1 MVSDSFPIPCERS
14 EPLYPIPCLLLKG
27 TRMEESKNTPNE
39 ELDQNASE
47 EVAEEISE
55 NPYKEYEDK
64 IEELEKKNY
73 DLNDKYLRVVA
84 EYDNFRKR
92 SLKERDGIYTDA
104 YIDAIKEILPI
115 IDNMERA
122 ESYLGEDASSEGI
135 KMIMNAIH
143 SALTKMG
150 VSEIETKT
158 FDPNCHNAVMH
169 IDDENYGE
177 NEIVEVFQKGYKKG
191 DKVIRYAMVKV
202 AN

>member
-1 MVSDSFPIPCERS
+1 
-14 EPLYPIPCLLLKG
+14 
-27 TRMEESKNTPNE
+27 MEESKNTPNE
-39 ELDQNASE
+39 ELEQNASE
-47 EVAEEISE
+47 EVNEEISE

-64 IEELEKKNY
+64 IEELEKKSY

-92 SLKERDGIYTDA
+92 SLKERDGIYADA
-104 YIDAIKEILPI
+104 YIDAVKEILPI
-115 IDNMERA
+115 VDNMERA
-122 ESYLGEDASSEGI
+122 EAYLKDDASSEGV
-135 KMIMNAIH
+135 KMIMNSIH
-143 SALTKMG
+143 QALTKMG

-158 FDPNCHNAVMH
+158 FDPNYHNAVMH

-177 NEIVEVFQKGYKKG
+177 NEIIEVFQKGYKKG

>member
-1 MVSDSFPIPCERS
+1 
-14 EPLYPIPCLLLKG
+14 
-27 TRMEESKNTPNE
+27 MEENKDLEQNSEKINE
-39 ELDQNASE
+39 EINEAAENVSE
-47 EVAEEISE
+47 E

-92 SLKERDGIYTDA
+92 SLKERDGIYADA
-104 YIDAIKEILPI
+104 YVDAIKEILPI

-122 ESYLGEDASSEGI
+122 EAYLSDDASSEGV
-135 KMIMNAIH
+135 KMIMN
-143 SALTKMG
+143 SFRQALEKMG
-150 VSEIETKT
+150 VSEIETKA
-158 FDPNCHNAVMH
+158 FDPNYHNAVMH
-169 IDDENYGE
+169 VDDEAYGE

>member
-1 MVSDSFPIPCERS
+1 MKNNEA
-14 EPLYPIPCLLLKG
+14 K
-27 TRMEESKNTPNE
+27 MEENK
-39 ELDQNASE
+39 ELEQNQ
-47 EVAEEISE
+47 EEIDGSSENVSEE

-92 SLKERDGIYTDA
+92 SLKERDGIYADA
-104 YIDAIKEILPI
+104 YIDAVKEILPI
-115 IDNMERA
+115 ADNMERA
-122 ESYLGEDASSEGI
+122 EAYLTDDASSEGV
-135 KMIMNAIH
+135 KMIMNSIH
-143 SALTKMG
+143 QALAKMG
-150 VSEIETKT
+150 VTEIETKT

>member
-1 MVSDSFPIPCERS
+1 
-14 EPLYPIPCLLLKG
+14 
-27 TRMEESKNTPNE
+27 MEENKNTPNE
-39 ELDQNASE
+39 ELEQNSSE
-47 EVAEEISE
+47 EVAEEIAE

-104 YIDAIKEILPI
+104 YIDAVKEILPI
-115 IDNMERA
+115 VDNMERA
-122 ESYLGEDASSEGI
+122 EAYLGEDASSEGI

-169 IDDENYGE
+169 VDDENYGE
-177 NEIVEVFQKGYKKG
+177 NEIVEVFQKGYKRG

>member
-1 MVSDSFPIPCERS
+1 MKNNEA
-14 EPLYPIPCLLLKG
+14 K
-27 TRMEESKNTPNE
+27 MEENKDLEQNSEKINE
-39 ELDQNASE
+39 EINEAAENVSE
-47 EVAEEISE
+47 E

-92 SLKERDGIYTDA
+92 SLKERDGIYADA
-104 YIDAIKEILPI
+104 YIDAVKEILPI

-122 ESYLGEDASSEGI
+122 EAYLSDDASSEGV
-135 KMIMNAIH
+135 KMIMN
-143 SALTKMG
+143 SFRQALEKMG
-150 VSEIETKT
+150 VSEIETKA
-158 FDPNCHNAVMH
+158 FDPNYHNAVMH
-169 IDDENYGE
+169 IDDEAYGE

>member
-1 MVSDSFPIPCERS
+1 
-14 EPLYPIPCLLLKG
+14 
-27 TRMEESKNTPNE
+27 MEENKDLE
-39 ELDQNASE
+39 QNQ
-47 EVAEEISE
+47 EEINEAVENVSEE

-92 SLKERDGIYTDA
+92 SLKERDGIYADA
-104 YIDAIKEILPI
+104 YIDAVKEILPI

-122 ESYLGEDASSEGI
+122 EAYLNDDASSEGV
-135 KMIMNAIH
+135 KMIMN
-143 SALTKMG
+143 SFRQALEKMG
-150 VSEIETKT
+150 VSEIETKA
-158 FDPNCHNAVMH
+158 FDPNYHNAVMH
-169 IDDENYGE
+169 IDDESYGE
-177 NEIVEVFQKGYKKG
+177 NEIIEVFQKGYKKG

>member
-1 MVSDSFPIPCERS
+1 
-14 EPLYPIPCLLLKG
+14 
-27 TRMEESKNTPNE
+27 MEENK
-39 ELDQNASE
+39 ELEQNQ
-47 EVAEEISE
+47 EEIDGSSENVSEE

-92 SLKERDGIYTDA
+92 SLKERDGIYADA
-104 YIDAIKEILPI
+104 YIDAVKEILPI
-115 IDNMERA
+115 ADNMERA
-122 ESYLGEDASSEGI
+122 EAYLTDDASSEGV
-135 KMIMNAIH
+135 KMIMNSIH
-143 SALTKMG
+143 QALAKMG
-150 VSEIETKT
+150 VTEIETKT

>member
-1 MVSDSFPIPCERS
+1 
-14 EPLYPIPCLLLKG
+14 
-27 TRMEESKNTPNE
+27 MEENKDLEQNQEENNE
-39 ELDQNASE
+39 AAENVSE
-47 EVAEEISE
+47 E

-92 SLKERDGIYTDA
+92 SLKERDGIYADA
-104 YIDAIKEILPI
+104 YIDAVKEILPI
-115 IDNMERA
+115 VDNMERA
-122 ESYLGEDASSEGI
+122 EAYLKDDASSEGV
-135 KMIMNAIH
+135 KMIMNSIH
-143 SALTKMG
+143 QALTKMG

-158 FDPNCHNAVMH
+158 FDPNYHNAVMH

>member
-1 MVSDSFPIPCERS
+1 
-14 EPLYPIPCLLLKG
+14 
-27 TRMEESKNTPNE
+27 MEENKDLE
-39 ELDQNASE
+39 QNQ
-47 EVAEEISE
+47 EEINEAAENVSEE

-92 SLKERDGIYTDA
+92 SLKERDGIYADA
-104 YIDAIKEILPI
+104 YIDAVKEILPI

-122 ESYLGEDASSEGI
+122 EAYLNDDASSEGV
-135 KMIMNAIH
+135 KMIMN
-143 SALTKMG
+143 SFRQALEKMG
-150 VSEIETKT
+150 VSEIETKA
-158 FDPNCHNAVMH
+158 FDPNYHNAVMH
-169 IDDENYGE
+169 IDDESYGE
-177 NEIVEVFQKGYKKG
+177 NEIIEVFQKGYKKG

>member
-1 MVSDSFPIPCERS
+1 
-14 EPLYPIPCLLLKG
+14 
-27 TRMEESKNTPNE
+27 MEENKNTPNE
-39 ELDQNASE
+39 ELEQNASE
-47 EVAEEISE
+47 EIAEEIAE

-73 DLNDKYLRVVA
+73 DLNDKYLRVAA

-104 YIDAIKEILPI
+104 YIDAVKEILPI
-115 IDNMERA
+115 VDNMERA
-122 ESYLGEDASSEGI
+122 EAYLGEDASSEGI

-169 IDDENYGE
+169 IEDENYGE
-177 NEIVEVFQKGYKKG
+177 NEIVEVFQKGYKRG

>member
-1 MVSDSFPIPCERS
+1 
-14 EPLYPIPCLLLKG
+14 
-27 TRMEESKNTPNE
+27 MEENKDLE
-39 ELDQNASE
+39 QNQ
-47 EVAEEISE
+47 EEINEAVENVSEE

-73 DLNDKYLRVVA
+73 DLNDTYLRVVA

-92 SLKERDGIYTDA
+92 SLKERDGIYADA
-104 YIDAIKEILPI
+104 YIDAVKEILPI

-122 ESYLGEDASSEGI
+122 EAYLNDDASSEGV
-135 KMIMNAIH
+135 KMIMN
-143 SALTKMG
+143 SFRQALEKMG
-150 VSEIETKT
+150 VSEIETKA
-158 FDPNCHNAVMH
+158 FDPNYHNAVMH